1 MPSIPAFR
9 RQKQMVLCEYQAS
22 MVYRIDSRIVRT
34 TQRNPALG
42 EKTKNKT
49 KTIEKKM
56 GENSCD
62 LGLDK

>member
-1 MPSIPAFR
+1 
-9 RQKQMVLCEYQAS
+9 MVLCEYQAS